1 MSDLKIEDLITDF
14 EFFDNWEDKYKY
26 IIELGKNCPS
36 LNENE
41 KNNDNKV
48 DGCASQ
54 VWLITK
60 KEKLNDKI
68 ILKFKGDSDALI
80 VKGLVVILFSIFSEK
95 SPDEIIKIDA
105 FEKLRNLDLER
116 NLTMQR
122 SNGLSSMVKR
132 IKRRSSKIHLDM
144 TKNFLYYMIGQGSWF
159 LSQGLQMVLFPTI
172 LVLML
177 NVSPAFYGLAQVSIL
192 APSIF
197 LIVLGGAIAIGL
209 IQEDCLELS
218 TF

>member
-41 KNNDNKV
+41 KSNDNKV

-132 IKRRSSKIHLDM
+132 IKEE
-144 TKNFLYYMIGQGSWF
+144 
-159 LSQGLQMVLFPTI
+159 
-172 LVLML
+172 
-177 NVSPAFYGLAQVSIL
+177 AQKYI
-192 APSIF
+192 
-197 LIVLGGAIAIGL
+197 
-209 IQEDCLELS
+209 
-218 TF
+218 

>member
-1 MSDLKIEDLITDF
+1 MSDLKIEDLIIDF
-14 EFFDNWEDKYKY
+14 DFFDNWEDKYKY
-26 IIELGKNCPS
+26 IIELGKNFPS
-36 LNENE
+36 LSEEE

-54 VWLITK
+54 VWLIIK
-60 KEKLNDKI
+60 KEKIGDKI
-68 ILKFKGDSDALI
+68 ILKFRGDSDAIL

-132 IKRRSSKIHLDM
+132 IKEE
-144 TKNFLYYMIGQGSWF
+144 
-159 LSQGLQMVLFPTI
+159 
-172 LVLML
+172 
-177 NVSPAFYGLAQVSIL
+177 AQKYI
-192 APSIF
+192 
-197 LIVLGGAIAIGL
+197 
-209 IQEDCLELS
+209 
-218 TF
+218 

>member
-1 MSDLKIEDLITDF
+1 MNVKIEDLITDF

-132 IKRRSSKIHLDM
+132 IKEE
-144 TKNFLYYMIGQGSWF
+144 
-159 LSQGLQMVLFPTI
+159 
-172 LVLML
+172 
-177 NVSPAFYGLAQVSIL
+177 AQKYI
-192 APSIF
+192 
-197 LIVLGGAIAIGL
+197 
-209 IQEDCLELS
+209 
-218 TF
+218 

>member
-1 MSDLKIEDLITDF
+1 MSDLKIEDLIIDF
-14 EFFDNWEDKYKY
+14 DFFDSWEDKYKY
-26 IIELGKNCPS
+26 IIELGKNFPS
-36 LNENE
+36 LNEEE

-54 VWLITK
+54 VWLIIK
-60 KEKLNDKI
+60 KEKIGDKV
-68 ILKFKGDSDALI
+68 ILKFRGDSDALL

-132 IKRRSSKIHLDM
+132 IKEE
-144 TKNFLYYMIGQGSWF
+144 
-159 LSQGLQMVLFPTI
+159 
-172 LVLML
+172 
-177 NVSPAFYGLAQVSIL
+177 AQKYI
-192 APSIF
+192 
-197 LIVLGGAIAIGL
+197 
-209 IQEDCLELS
+209 
-218 TF
+218 

>member
-41 KNNDNKV
+41 KNKDNKV

-105 FEKLRNLDLER
+105 FEKLRNLDLEK

-132 IKRRSSKIHLDM
+132 IKEE
-144 TKNFLYYMIGQGSWF
+144 
-159 LSQGLQMVLFPTI
+159 
-172 LVLML
+172 
-177 NVSPAFYGLAQVSIL
+177 AQKYI
-192 APSIF
+192 
-197 LIVLGGAIAIGL
+197 
-209 IQEDCLELS
+209 
-218 TF
+218 

>member
-1 MSDLKIEDLITDF
+1 MSDLKIEDLIIDF

-26 IIELGKNCPS
+26 IIELGKNFPS
-36 LNENE
+36 LSEEE

-54 VWLITK
+54 VWLIIK
-60 KEKLNDKI
+60 KEKINDKI
-68 ILKFKGDSDALI
+68 ILKFRGDSDAIL

-132 IKRRSSKIHLDM
+132 IKEE
-144 TKNFLYYMIGQGSWF
+144 
-159 LSQGLQMVLFPTI
+159 
-172 LVLML
+172 
-177 NVSPAFYGLAQVSIL
+177 AQKYI
-192 APSIF
+192 
-197 LIVLGGAIAIGL
+197 
-209 IQEDCLELS
+209 
-218 TF
+218 

>member
-1 MSDLKIEDLITDF
+1 MSDLKIEDLIIDF

-26 IIELGKNCPS
+26 IIELGKNFPS
-36 LNENE
+36 LNEEE

-54 VWLITK
+54 VWLIIK
-60 KEKLNDKI
+60 KEKIGDKI
-68 ILKFKGDSDALI
+68 ILKFRGDSDALL

-105 FEKLRNLDLER
+105 FEKLRNLDLEK

-132 IKRRSSKIHLDM
+132 IKEE
-144 TKNFLYYMIGQGSWF
+144 
-159 LSQGLQMVLFPTI
+159 
-172 LVLML
+172 
-177 NVSPAFYGLAQVSIL
+177 
-192 APSIF
+192 APKYF
-197 LIVLGGAIAIGL
+197 
-209 IQEDCLELS
+209 
-218 TF
+218 

>member
-1 MSDLKIEDLITDF
+1 MLIQS
-14 EFFDNWEDKYKY
+14 FFDNWEDKYKY
-26 IIELGKNCPS
+26 IIELGKSCPS

-132 IKRRSSKIHLDM
+132 IKEE
-144 TKNFLYYMIGQGSWF
+144 
-159 LSQGLQMVLFPTI
+159 
-172 LVLML
+172 
-177 NVSPAFYGLAQVSIL
+177 AQKYI
-192 APSIF
+192 
-197 LIVLGGAIAIGL
+197 
-209 IQEDCLELS
+209 
-218 TF
+218 

>member
-1 MSDLKIEDLITDF
+1 MSDLKIEDLIIDF
-14 EFFDNWEDKYKY
+14 DFFDNWEDKYKY
-26 IIELGKNCPS
+26 IIELGKNFPS
-36 LNENE
+36 LNEEE

-54 VWLITK
+54 VWLIIK
-60 KEKLNDKI
+60 KEKIGDKV
-68 ILKFKGDSDALI
+68 ILKFRGDSDALL

-132 IKRRSSKIHLDM
+132 IKEE
-144 TKNFLYYMIGQGSWF
+144 
-159 LSQGLQMVLFPTI
+159 
-172 LVLML
+172 
-177 NVSPAFYGLAQVSIL
+177 AQKYI
-192 APSIF
+192 
-197 LIVLGGAIAIGL
+197 
-209 IQEDCLELS
+209 
-218 TF
+218 

>member
-14 EFFDNWEDKYKY
+14 ELFDNWEDKYRY
-26 IIELGKNCPS
+26 IIELGKNCPP

-132 IKRRSSKIHLDM
+132 IKEE
-144 TKNFLYYMIGQGSWF
+144 
-159 LSQGLQMVLFPTI
+159 
-172 LVLML
+172 
-177 NVSPAFYGLAQVSIL
+177 AQKYI
-192 APSIF
+192 
-197 LIVLGGAIAIGL
+197 
-209 IQEDCLELS
+209 
-218 TF
+218 

>member
-60 KEKLNDKI
+60 KEELNDKI

-132 IKRRSSKIHLDM
+132 IKEE
-144 TKNFLYYMIGQGSWF
+144 
-159 LSQGLQMVLFPTI
+159 
-172 LVLML
+172 
-177 NVSPAFYGLAQVSIL
+177 AQKYI
-192 APSIF
+192 
-197 LIVLGGAIAIGL
+197 
-209 IQEDCLELS
+209 
-218 TF
+218 

>member
-1 MSDLKIEDLITDF
+1 MSVKIEDLINDF

-132 IKRRSSKIHLDM
+132 IKEE
-144 TKNFLYYMIGQGSWF
+144 
-159 LSQGLQMVLFPTI
+159 
-172 LVLML
+172 
-177 NVSPAFYGLAQVSIL
+177 AQKYI
-192 APSIF
+192 
-197 LIVLGGAIAIGL
+197 
-209 IQEDCLELS
+209 
-218 TF
+218 

>member
-1 MSDLKIEDLITDF
+1 MGRQIQI
-14 EFFDNWEDKYKY
+14 Y
-26 IIELGKNCPS
+26 IELGKNCPS

-132 IKRRSSKIHLDM
+132 IKEE
-144 TKNFLYYMIGQGSWF
+144 
-159 LSQGLQMVLFPTI
+159 
-172 LVLML
+172 
-177 NVSPAFYGLAQVSIL
+177 AQKYI
-192 APSIF
+192 
-197 LIVLGGAIAIGL
+197 
-209 IQEDCLELS
+209 
-218 TF
+218 

>member
-105 FEKLRNLDLER
+105 FEQLRNLDLER

-132 IKRRSSKIHLDM
+132 IKEE
-144 TKNFLYYMIGQGSWF
+144 
-159 LSQGLQMVLFPTI
+159 
-172 LVLML
+172 
-177 NVSPAFYGLAQVSIL
+177 AQKYI
-192 APSIF
+192 
-197 LIVLGGAIAIGL
+197 
-209 IQEDCLELS
+209 
-218 TF
+218 

>member
-26 IIELGKNCPS
+26 IIELGKNSSS

-60 KEKLNDKI
+60 KVKLNDKI

-132 IKRRSSKIHLDM
+132 IKEE
-144 TKNFLYYMIGQGSWF
+144 
-159 LSQGLQMVLFPTI
+159 
-172 LVLML
+172 
-177 NVSPAFYGLAQVSIL
+177 AQKYI
-192 APSIF
+192 
-197 LIVLGGAIAIGL
+197 
-209 IQEDCLELS
+209 
-218 TF
+218 

>member
-14 EFFDNWEDKYKY
+14 EFFDNWEEKYKY

-41 KNNDNKV
+41 KNKDNKV

-132 IKRRSSKIHLDM
+132 IKEE
-144 TKNFLYYMIGQGSWF
+144 
-159 LSQGLQMVLFPTI
+159 
-172 LVLML
+172 
-177 NVSPAFYGLAQVSIL
+177 AQKYI
-192 APSIF
+192 
-197 LIVLGGAIAIGL
+197 
-209 IQEDCLELS
+209 
-218 TF
+218 

>member
-41 KNNDNKV
+41 KNKDNKV

-80 VKGLVVILFSIFSEK
+80 VNGLVVFLFSFFSEK

-132 IKRRSSKIHLDM
+132 IKEE
-144 TKNFLYYMIGQGSWF
+144 
-159 LSQGLQMVLFPTI
+159 
-172 LVLML
+172 
-177 NVSPAFYGLAQVSIL
+177 AQKYI
-192 APSIF
+192 
-197 LIVLGGAIAIGL
+197 
-209 IQEDCLELS
+209 
-218 TF
+218 

>member
-1 MSDLKIEDLITDF
+1 MSDLKIEDLIVDF

-36 LNENE
+36 LNEDE

-54 VWLITK
+54 VWLIIK
-60 KEKLNDKI
+60 KEKLGDKV
-68 ILKFKGDSDALI
+68 ILKFRGDSDALL

-132 IKRRSSKIHLDM
+132 IKEE
-144 TKNFLYYMIGQGSWF
+144 
-159 LSQGLQMVLFPTI
+159 
-172 LVLML
+172 
-177 NVSPAFYGLAQVSIL
+177 AQKYI
-192 APSIF
+192 
-197 LIVLGGAIAIGL
+197 
-209 IQEDCLELS
+209 
-218 TF
+218 

>member
-132 IKRRSSKIHLDM
+132 IKED
-144 TKNFLYYMIGQGSWF
+144 
-159 LSQGLQMVLFPTI
+159 
-172 LVLML
+172 
-177 NVSPAFYGLAQVSIL
+177 AQKYI
-192 APSIF
+192 
-197 LIVLGGAIAIGL
+197 
-209 IQEDCLELS
+209 
-218 TF
+218 

>member
-1 MSDLKIEDLITDF
+1 MSDLKIENLIIDF

-36 LNENE
+36 LNEDE

-54 VWLITK
+54 VWLIIK
-60 KEKLNDKI
+60 KEKLGDKV
-68 ILKFKGDSDALI
+68 ILKFRGDSDALL

-132 IKRRSSKIHLDM
+132 IKEE
-144 TKNFLYYMIGQGSWF
+144 
-159 LSQGLQMVLFPTI
+159 
-172 LVLML
+172 
-177 NVSPAFYGLAQVSIL
+177 AQKYI
-192 APSIF
+192 
-197 LIVLGGAIAIGL
+197 
-209 IQEDCLELS
+209 
-218 TF
+218 

>member
-1 MSDLKIEDLITDF
+1 MCDLKIEDLITDF

-132 IKRRSSKIHLDM
+132 IKEE
-144 TKNFLYYMIGQGSWF
+144 
-159 LSQGLQMVLFPTI
+159 
-172 LVLML
+172 
-177 NVSPAFYGLAQVSIL
+177 AQKYI
-192 APSIF
+192 
-197 LIVLGGAIAIGL
+197 
-209 IQEDCLELS
+209 
-218 TF
+218 

>member
-1 MSDLKIEDLITDF
+1 MSDLKIEDLIIDF
-14 EFFDNWEDKYKY
+14 DFFDSWEDKYKY
-26 IIELGKNCPS
+26 IIELGKNFPS
-36 LNENE
+36 LNEEE

-54 VWLITK
+54 VWLIIK
-60 KEKLNDKI
+60 KEKIGDKI
-68 ILKFKGDSDALI
+68 ILKFRGDSDAIL

-132 IKRRSSKIHLDM
+132 IKEE
-144 TKNFLYYMIGQGSWF
+144 
-159 LSQGLQMVLFPTI
+159 
-172 LVLML
+172 
-177 NVSPAFYGLAQVSIL
+177 AQKYI
-192 APSIF
+192 
-197 LIVLGGAIAIGL
+197 
-209 IQEDCLELS
+209 
-218 TF
+218 

>member
-41 KNNDNKV
+41 KNNNNKV

-60 KEKLNDKI
+60 KEKLNNKI

-132 IKRRSSKIHLDM
+132 IKEE
-144 TKNFLYYMIGQGSWF
+144 
-159 LSQGLQMVLFPTI
+159 
-172 LVLML
+172 
-177 NVSPAFYGLAQVSIL
+177 AQKYI
-192 APSIF
+192 
-197 LIVLGGAIAIGL
+197 
-209 IQEDCLELS
+209 
-218 TF
+218 

>member
-1 MSDLKIEDLITDF
+1 MSDLKIEDLIIDF

-26 IIELGKNCPS
+26 IIELGKNFPS
-36 LNENE
+36 LSEEE

-54 VWLITK
+54 VWLIIK
-60 KEKLNDKI
+60 KEKINDKI
-68 ILKFKGDSDALI
+68 ILKFRGDSDAIL

-105 FEKLRNLDLER
+105 FEKLRNLDLEK

-132 IKRRSSKIHLDM
+132 IKEE
-144 TKNFLYYMIGQGSWF
+144 
-159 LSQGLQMVLFPTI
+159 
-172 LVLML
+172 
-177 NVSPAFYGLAQVSIL
+177 AQKYI
-192 APSIF
+192 
-197 LIVLGGAIAIGL
+197 
-209 IQEDCLELS
+209 
-218 TF
+218 